1 MKIEIKNTI
10 GTPIITF
17 SNFKK
22 GSIEPFIFINFLTS
36 VNINGFEAK
45 SNILVELTDIS
56 EMLANLKVLNES
68 LKRIFFF
75 QHNDKYF
82 TIKFE
87 PNTTGQIMITGN
99 LRSEDYSSRLEFKF
113 EMGQELLPEL
123 INQCEEVVNR
133 FTKDSQIDKYL
144 YLNN

>member
-75 QHNDKYF
+75 QHNDKYL

-133 FTKDSQIDKYL
+133 FTKESPIDKYL
-144 YLNN
+144 